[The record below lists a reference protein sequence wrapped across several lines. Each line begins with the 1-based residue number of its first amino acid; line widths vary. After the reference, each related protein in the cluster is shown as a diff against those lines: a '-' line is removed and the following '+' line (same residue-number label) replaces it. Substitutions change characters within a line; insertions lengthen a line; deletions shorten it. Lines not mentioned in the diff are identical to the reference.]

1 MRSIPLII
9 IGAGASGMAAA
20 WEAAGTGCETLVL
33 EHNKKCGRKLTA
45 TGNGRCNFT
54 NARQEPSCY
63 RSDTPGLAWEI
74 LQRFPQEKTLSWMHE
89 IGITP
94 WQREGYYYPAS
105 GNASAVVHALEQ
117 GIRSRGVT
125 ISLEEELIELVPE
138 KGGWRVVTDRE
149 QYLARNVILAM
160 GGKASPVHGTHGEV
174 YHLLQQFGCRIITP
188 LPALTSLELKGDFMK
203 GWTGVRTRGRVTMV
217 QGKDRILSQDEGELQ
232 MVAHGISGIPV
243 FQVSRFAARALEQ
256 GEKVSLYLDI
266 LPWMELPELEEELA
280 YRACHL
286 AGRSLEQALEGL
298 VHNKLARVCARM
310 AGLDPDGAVD
320 ALTPARRKQLAS
332 RMKSWKLGVSGISG
346 FDKAQVTSGGLA
358 LDEVNPETMEIRRVP
373 GIYAVG
379 ETLDV
384 DGICGGYNLQW
395 AWTTGILAGKAAAR
409 NRGRGTDR

>member
-1 MRSIPLII
+1 
-9 IGAGASGMAAA
+9 
-20 WEAAGTGCETLVL
+20 
-33 EHNKKCGRKLTA
+33 
-45 TGNGRCNFT
+45 
-54 NARQEPSCY
+54 
-63 RSDTPGLAWEI
+63 
-74 LQRFPQEKTLSWMHE
+74 
-89 IGITP
+89 
-94 WQREGYYYPAS
+94 
-105 GNASAVVHALEQ
+105 
-117 GIRSRGVT
+117 
-125 ISLEEELIELVPE
+125 
-138 KGGWRVVTDRE
+138 
-149 QYLARNVILAM
+149 
-160 GGKASPVHGTHGEV
+160 
-174 YHLLQQFGCRIITP
+174 
-188 LPALTSLELKGDFMK
+188 MK

-280 YRACHL
+280 YRAGHL
-286 AGRSLEQALEGL
+286 VGRSLEQALEGL
-298 VHNKLARVCARM
+298 VHNKLARVCAQM

-320 ALTPARRKQLAS
+320 ALTPARRNQLAA